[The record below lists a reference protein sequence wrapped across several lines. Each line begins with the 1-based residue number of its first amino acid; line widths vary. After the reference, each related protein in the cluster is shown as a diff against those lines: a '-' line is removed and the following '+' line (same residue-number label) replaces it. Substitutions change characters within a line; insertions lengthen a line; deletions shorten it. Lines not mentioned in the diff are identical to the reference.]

1 MKNKVVELGIVD
13 RASHST
19 IGRTLKKTV
28 SNPIAGNAGSSTEGQ
43 QHLVAAMEDVL
54 AAYLT
59 SKKCDEC
66 KRTTAERQRTLK
78 AIAKVPLRA
87 KDPIYGEDGPLTEFW
102 K

>member
-1 MKNKVVELGIVD
+1 
-13 RASHST
+13 
-19 IGRTLKKTV
+19 
-28 SNPIAGNAGSSTEGQ
+28 
-43 QHLVAAMEDVL
+43 MEDVL

-87 KDPIYGEDGPLTEFW
+87 KDPIYGEDGPLTDPW